1 MPAETQLSC
10 FLIKF
15 CFDSLCLLGFYY
27 YFQFHFLFF
36 WDFELALYAR
46 SWNLNEF
53 FISLSALAF
62 CGFLF
67 CFCETT
73 ACSRVVYKRF
83 TTYMYIICCYSIS
96 VFIGW
101 LILKVVHPHCVPGM
115 IE

>member
-1 MPAETQLSC
+1 MPVQTQLSC

-36 WDFELALYAR
+36 WDFGLALYAR

-62 CGFLF
+62 AAF
-67 CFCETT
+67 CF
-73 ACSRVVYKRF
+73 AFAKLLHVVEL
-83 TTYMYIICCYSIS
+83 YINVLRSIYVYSMLL
-96 VFIGW
+96 FD
-101 LILKVVHPHCVPGM
+101 
-115 IE
+115 